1 MNEMFSQGGK
11 GSTGILT
18 NKQAVA
24 RHFGV
29 KQSEVVYFSV
39 GALLTGY
46 KVIYDKASQR
56 AYSLPADIGS
66 GVTAVNLSPAG
77 VLVHSDGN
85 VDLGALAVTREE
97 YVTLPGSFTTGVTIN
112 AKNELVVFT
121 DGKYRWDGALPKEV
135 PAGSTPS
142 TTGDIG
148 LGAWVSVGDVALRS
162 MLASGS
168 DGNGDAMIT
177 VKQPLANAIA
187 RTQHEV
193 NNDWLSVK
201 DWGAKGDGVTD
212 DTAAIDAA
220 CAALTGTSL
229 VTNFR
234 RLYLPHGTYIYNGA
248 GITLPS
254 GTTICGEDLFTIIDA
269 SNNTNSGY
277 LVTLVGFG
285 ARLETLRLKGN
296 ASNANLKG
304 ISSTYNSD
312 NGGVVDAILEDFH
325 YGLDIDKC
333 WYSVY
338 QNIRFRR
345 SSSSV
350 VLTGSHIRIGYNQ
363 PAEEVNNVSFSNIW
377 MAEQQTHAVSVH
389 CPTQVLTWN
398 ECSFET
404 RGQSRIYFAT
414 ASTVNTFTLNS
425 CYIEG
430 DVESSSY
437 PYLVEGQTVNQV
449 ITCNDCMFRLGSTAS
464 SLGKNITINL
474 NGGWS
479 NSPNVALQANNTKVW
494 MSNYRYLGTFSDAPN
509 YGQSGDYDGSAM
521 HNASMMMAPR
531 PMDVRD
537 WNAIIP
543 EMINYKTHPDTNPV
557 EVFKVYLPAATA
569 APKLMHLEIDILTK
583 STTENYLIGTEK
595 YIVDITLPET
605 STALSG
611 ALITKVVSAASSG
624 ASLLADGAVS
634 LVSNGYDSATDS
646 MVYTIRHA
654 VSNPTRLGNSMF
666 SIKGCYSAGGISA
679 STQKWRIRRV

>member
-1 MNEMFSQGGK
+1 MSSGCGDVLSLADLQTAKKHQIFEAEVITGKSGGVAGGADIDYATNAVTGQTQKTLPAVLRDAGFSPVSWDF
-11 GSTGILT
+11 STGGTLT
-18 NKQAVA
+18 VNDRDK
-24 RHFGV
+24 
-29 KQSEVVYFSV
+29 VVYDPV
-39 GALLTGY
+39 
-46 KVIYDKASQR
+46 SQTW
-56 AYSLPADIGS
+56 YSY
-66 GVTAVNLSPAG
+66 AG
-77 VLVHSDGN
+77 
-85 VDLGALAVTREE
+85 
-97 YVTLPGSFTTGVTIN
+97 TLPVT
-112 AKNELVVFT
+112 
-121 DGKYRWDGALPKEV
+121 V
-135 PAGSTPS
+135 PAGFNP
-142 TTGDIG
+142 
-148 LGAWVSVGDVALRS
+148 VGDADWKPQTDPDLRNE
-162 MLASGS
+162 LANTSNTS
-168 DGNGDAMIT
+168 LGDALVG
-177 VKQPLANAIA
+177 VKSPLANAIA

-193 NNDWLSVK
+193 NNDWLNVK
-201 DWGAKGDGVTD
+201 AWGATGDGITD

-234 RLYLPHGTYIYNGA
+234 RLYFPHGTYIYNGV

-269 SNNTNSGY
+269 SNNANSGY

-325 YGLDIDKC
+325 YGVDIDKC

-345 SSSSV
+345 SSASV
-350 VLTGSHIRIGYNQ
+350 VLTGAHIRIGYNQ
-363 PAEEVNNVSFSNIW
+363 PTEGVNNVNFSNIW
-377 MAEQQTHAVSVH
+377 MAEQQSHAVSVH

-404 RGQSRIYFAT
+404 KGQSRIYFAT
-414 ASTVNTFTLNS
+414 TASVNTFTLNS

-430 DVESSSY
+430 DVESASY

-449 ITCNDCMFRLGSTAS
+449 ITCNDCMFRLGNTVS

-479 NSPNVALQANNTKVW
+479 NSPNVALQSNNTKVW

-521 HNASMMMAPR
+521 HSASVMMAPR
-531 PMDVRD
+531 PMDIRD

-543 EMINYKTHPDTNPV
+543 EMINYKTHTDTNPV

-569 APKLMHLEIDILTK
+569 VPKLMHLEIDILTK
-583 STTENYLIGTEK
+583 STTEKYIIGTEK

-605 STALSG
+605 ATALSG

-634 LVSNGYDSATDS
+634 LVSNGYESVTDS
-646 MVYTIRHA
+646 FVYTIRHA
-654 VSNPTRLGNSMF
+654 VANATRLGNSMF
-666 SIKGCYSAGGISA
+666 SIKGCYSAGGIST
-679 STQKWRIRRV
+679 STQKWRIRRM